1 MEELKL
7 VRPLAEHKLQYESMM
22 EEWETFGGRLN
33 PGALRRYSKKQQRNV
48 SYEEWRKAYGRSD

>member
-33 PGALRRYSKKQQRNV
+33 PGAL
-48 SYEEWRKAYGRSD
+48 